1 MALTYNLIADNT
13 TNGTLGA
20 INVNT
25 GLVTFVPNANFSG
38 TAGHFTYQVD
48 NGFGLSNIAQVNVN
62 VSPVND
68 PPNITSNAPSQTY
81 FVGDTYSYTPITA
94 TDPDHTVSELT
105 WSSTNIPAWLTL
117 TQSNGVASIS
127 GTVPS
132 GSASF
137 DLVVTDPLGLTDT
150 QSITVGGIVPD
161 VNSYFKFF
169 FDSSGSMNST
179 LSRLQRD
186 LQGIGVTDPY
196 TDSTCL
202 AYYLQDFYA
211 TGLYESQGN
220 TNNATNGT
228 DDFAAKVL
236 LVSEGSENFFLQL
249 NNMGSSSTN
258 GFSTVD
264 PGGDFPGASS
274 VVIGVFMDEASNIGI
289 SSNPTEP
296 NSWTNTATT
305 TSPITS
311 AGMFALQDL
320 RTQVT
325 SLNATNTGFY
335 RGLMYC
341 VEVANQA
348 GTDSNLLSAYNSA
361 VTDDANTQFGTNG
374 LLSIGSYITPSGTSN
389 IDDGNTTD
397 GYYTEKVIDSLQGLG
412 YSIPNYV

>member
-25 GLVTFVPNANFSG
+25 GLVTFVPDANFSG

-48 NGFGLSNIAQVNVN
+48 NGYFLSNIAQVNVN

-68 PPNITSNAPSQTY
+68 PPNITSNAPTQTY
-81 FVGDTYSYTPITA
+81 FAGDAYSYTPITA

-117 TQSNGVASIS
+117 TQTNGVASIS

-132 GSASF
+132 GTTSF

-150 QSITVGGIVPD
+150 QSITVGGIIPS
-161 VNSYFKFF
+161 VNSYFKFW
-169 FDSSGSMNST
+169 FDSSGSITST
-179 LSRLQRD
+179 LPRLQRD
-186 LQGIGVTDPY
+186 LKGTGVTNPY
-196 TDSTCL
+196 TDTTCL
-202 AYYLQDFYA
+202 QYYLQDFYA

-220 TNNATNGT
+220 TDSATNGV
-228 DDFAAKVL
+228 DDYTAKVS
-236 LVSEGSENFFLQL
+236 LVSEADENPFLQL
-249 NNMGSSSTN
+249 NNRGNSSTA

-264 PGGDFPGASS
+264 PGGNFPSASS
-274 VVIGVFMDEASNIGI
+274 VVIGVFMDEASKIGI
-289 SSNPTEP
+289 SS
-296 NSWTNTATT
+296 SATNTWASTATT
-305 TSPITS
+305 SSPITT
-311 AGMFALQDL
+311 AGMTALSNL
-320 RTQVT
+320 KSQVT
-325 SLNATNTGFY
+325 SLNATNSGFY

-341 VEVANQA
+341 IKVNGQIGAE
-348 GTDSNLLSAYNSA
+348 SNLLSAYDSA
-361 VTDDANTQFGTNG
+361 VTDDTNTQFGANG
-374 LLSIGSYITPSGTSN
+374 LSSISSYITPAGASN

-397 GYYTEKVIDSLQGLG
+397 GYYTEKVVSSLQGLG

>member
-25 GLVTFVPNANFSG
+25 GLVTFVPDANFSG
-38 TAGHFTYQVD
+38 TAGNFTYQVD
-48 NGFGLSNIAQVNVN
+48 NGYGLSNIAQVNVN
-62 VSPVND
+62 ISPVND
-68 PPNITSNAPSQTY
+68 PPNITSNAPNQTY
-81 FVGDTYSYTPITA
+81 FVGDAYSYTPITA
-94 TDPDHTVSELT
+94 TDPDHTVPELT

-117 TQSNGVASIS
+117 TQTNGVASIS
-127 GTVPS
+127 GTVPN
-132 GSASF
+132 GSATF

-179 LSRLQRD
+179 LTRLQRD
-186 LQGIGVTDPY
+186 LQGTGVTDPY

-202 AYYLQDFYA
+202 QYYLQDFYA

-220 TNNATNGT
+220 TNNATNGA
-228 DDFAAKVL
+228 DDFTAKVL

-249 NNMGSSSTN
+249 NNMGNSSTT

-274 VVIGVFMDEASNIGI
+274 VVVGVFMDEASNLGI
-289 SSNPTEP
+289 SDSG
-296 NSWTNTATT
+296 TNTWASTATT
-305 TSPITS
+305 SSPITTG
-311 AGMFALQDL
+311 GMTALSNLKSQI
-320 RTQVT
+320 T

-341 VEVANQA
+341 VEVNGQVGAE
-348 GTDSNLLSAYNSA
+348 SNLLSAYNSA
-361 VTDDANTQFGTNG
+361 VTDDTNTQFGANG
-374 LLSIGSYITPSGTSN
+374 LLSINSYITPTGTPN

>member
-25 GLVTFVPNANFSG
+25 GLVTFIPNANFSG

-48 NGFGLSNIAQVNVN
+48 NGYGLSNIAQVNVN

-68 PPNITSNAPSQTY
+68 PPNITSNAPTQTY
-81 FVGDTYSYTPITA
+81 FVGDAYSYTPITA
-94 TDPDHTVSELT
+94 TDPDHTVPELT
-105 WSSTNIPAWLTL
+105 WSSANIPAWLTL
-117 TQSNGVASIS
+117 TQTNGVASIS
-127 GTVPS
+127 GTVPN

-179 LSRLQRD
+179 LTRLQRD
-186 LQGIGVTDPY
+186 LQGTGVTNPY

-202 AYYLQDFYA
+202 QYYLQDFYA

-220 TNNATNGT
+220 TNNATNGA

-236 LVSEGSENFFLQL
+236 LVSNSYEMPFRQL
-249 NNMGSSSTN
+249 NNLSTSSTA
-258 GFSTVD
+258 GFSTAD

-274 VVIGVFMDEASNIGI
+274 VVIGVFMDEASTIGI
-289 SSNPTEP
+289 SDSG
-296 NSWTNTATT
+296 TNTWASTATT
-305 TSPITS
+305 SSPITS
-311 AGMFALQDL
+311 AGMSNLSSL
-320 RTQVT
+320 KSQVA

-341 VEVANQA
+341 VEVNGQV
-348 GTDSNLLSAYNSA
+348 GTESNLLSAYNSA
-361 VTDDANTQFGTNG
+361 VTDDTNTQFGANG
-374 LLSIGSYITPSGTSN
+374 LLSINSYITPTGTPN
-389 IDDGNTTD
+389 IDDGNTTN

>member
-48 NGFGLSNIAQVNVN
+48 NGYGLSNIARVNVN

-68 PPNITSNAPSQTY
+68 PPNITSNAPTQTY
-81 FVGDTYSYTPITA
+81 FVGDAYSYTPITA
-94 TDPDHTVSELT
+94 TDPDHTVPELT

-117 TQSNGVASIS
+117 TQANGVASIS
-127 GTVPS
+127 GTVPN

-179 LSRLQRD
+179 LTRLQRD
-186 LQGIGVTDPY
+186 LQGTGVTDPY

-202 AYYLQDFYA
+202 QYYLQDFYA

-220 TNNATNGT
+220 TNSATNGA

-236 LVSEGSENFFLQL
+236 LVSNPWEDPFRQL
-249 NNMGSSSTN
+249 NNLSTSSTA
-258 GFSTVD
+258 GFSTAD

-274 VVIGVFMDEASNIGI
+274 VVIGAFMDEASGIGI
-289 SSNPTEP
+289 SDSG
-296 NSWTNTATT
+296 TNTWASTATT
-305 TSPITS
+305 SSPITPT
-311 AGMFALQDL
+311 GMTSISNLKA
-320 RTQVT
+320 QVT

-341 VEVANQA
+341 VEVNAQVGA
-348 GTDSNLLSAYNSA
+348 ESNLLSAYNSA
-361 VTDDANTQFGTNG
+361 VTDDANTQFGANG
-374 LLSIGSYITPSGTSN
+374 LLSIGSYITPTGTSN